1 MNVMEWFVWTIGVI
15 VILLWV
21 LLRPGRCKAGQQ
33 LPFLGVNHAHRGLH
47 TQDKTVPENSLPA
60 FRAAGEAGY
69 GMELD
74 IQLSKDGQVMVF
86 HDDTLDRVCGV
97 HGRVD
102 AFTFDELRQMRLCG
116 TEETLPLLT
125 EVFSVVQGRQPMIIE
140 LKTGPRNNELCEKG
154 LALMRAYQQQYPD
167 AAFCVESFDPRIVA
181 WFRRNAPD
189 IFRGQLAD
197 EPKSYEDMPALRR
210 FFLGL
215 RPGQKTGAGAPG
227 RGHGRGACVLDRA
240 ASGRHRGQGA
250 GKRRGDF

>member
-1 MNVMEWFVWTIGVI
+1 MCIRDR
-15 VILLWV
+15 LWV

-47 TQDKTVPENSLPA
+47 SEDKTVPENSLPA
-60 FRAAGEAGY
+60 FRAAVEAGY

-102 AFTFDELRQMRLCG
+102 AFTFDELRQMHLCG
-116 TEETLPLLT
+116 TQETLPLLT
-125 EVFSVVQGRQPMIIE
+125 EVFEVVQGRQPMIIE

-154 LALMRAYQQQYPD
+154 LAPMRDYQRRYPG

-197 EPKSYEDMPALRR
+197 EPKSYENLSPFKR
-210 FFLGL
+210 FCLGCTLGL
-215 RPGQKTGAGAPG
+215 SLI
-227 RGHGRGACVLDRA
+227 HI
-240 ASGRHRGQGA
+240 
-250 GKRRGDF
+250 